1 MLHRELYG
9 LPHQKVVFASVV
21 DVQEARKAW
30 MFALIDVPDPRL
42 NR

>member
-1 MLHRELYG
+1 MLHQELYG

-30 MFALIDVPDPRL
+30 IFALINDLDPRL